1 MKIFLDSPG
10 LEQHKVLR
18 HIEDGNGNF
27 LFDKEWRII
36 VSSAETLKF
45 PMKTRLRGF
54 NKYTLRI
61 LLQCAV
67 KVVFG

>member
-1 MKIFLDSPG
+1 
-10 LEQHKVLR
+10 VLG

-27 LFDKEWRII
+27 LFDKVWGII

-45 PMKTRLRGF
+45 SMKNRLRGIS
-54 NKYTLRI
+54 KYTVRI